1 MKVCS
6 AHEKGKN
13 MYTRSVSLMANI
25 FHVRIGDNINTD
37 MHGNSSKEITPIT
50 NFQAKLSVSVSLENT
65 IQQVPFLQ
73 CATFNSNK
81 YISTM
86 YDGII

>member
-37 MHGNSSKEITPIT
+37 MHGNSSKKTTPE
-50 NFQAKLSVSVSLENT
+50 KLSVSVSLENT